1 MLCKISTHFC
11 GKIKAKPVWLGRII
25 KFKWHISYIY
35 HIYIAFVHVHC
46 SYQCIYQDIW
56 RCSCND
62 RSISFLIIK
71 VMNEFW
77 KVARLI
83 TSDVIY
89 VYQQSKYLAKT
100 NECLILIF
108 IISIFIIYD
117 NLKKK
122 YIFFRKDW
130 TWSLDKWGKLLE
142 RCNNQNLYSIPRMAS
157 VSSLY
162 IIRQNLLIEF
172 FWITGA
178 GHRTALIASSK
189 TVLRPFWVRA
199 EHSRYLTAPT
209 SLAMAN
215 PCNQKY

>member
-1 MLCKISTHFC
+1 
-11 GKIKAKPVWLGRII
+11 
-25 KFKWHISYIY
+25 
-35 HIYIAFVHVHC
+35 
-46 SYQCIYQDIW
+46 
-56 RCSCND
+56 
-62 RSISFLIIK
+62 
-71 VMNEFW
+71 MNAFW

-100 NECLILIF
+100 IQCLILIF
-108 IISIFIIYD
+108 IISIFMIIY
-117 NLKKK
+117 KKK
-122 YIFFRKDW
+122 YILQERLDLVTFK
-130 TWSLDKWGKLLE
+130 LDKWGKLLE
-142 RCNNQNLYSIPRMAS
+142 RCNNPAFCLYSIPRMVS
-157 VSSLY
+157 VSTLY

-172 FWITGA
+172 FWITGT

-215 PCNQKY
+215 PCKYTFNIL